1 MSKKFIRLFIKLT
14 LLDEII
20 GFLYWALIIYGLFL
34 ISDYSLNPAVL
45 GFSLTFYIIISTLL
59 YIYGIKKIKILLRDN
74 KGTIPN

>member
-34 ISDYSLNPAVL
+34 ISDYSLNPAAL
-45 GFSLTFYIIISTLL
+45 GLSLTFYIIISTLL
-59 YIYGIKKIKILLRDN
+59 YIFGIKKIQILLRDN

>member
-20 GFLYWALIIYGLFL
+20 GFLYWALIIYGLFF
-34 ISDYSLNPAVL
+34 ISDYSLNPTAL
-45 GFSLTFYIIISTLL
+45 GFSLTTYIIISTLL
-59 YIYGIKKIKILLRDN
+59 YIYGIKKIQILLRDN